1 MVSKCGSFFEPYNPF
16 LIFFDLMFRV
26 KIIIKIMQE
35 FNGKE
40 PHYLKNTEAS
50 QLSSYLAH
58 AKISRS

>member
-1 MVSKCGSFFEPYNPF
+1 
-16 LIFFDLMFRV
+16 
-26 KIIIKIMQE
+26 MQE